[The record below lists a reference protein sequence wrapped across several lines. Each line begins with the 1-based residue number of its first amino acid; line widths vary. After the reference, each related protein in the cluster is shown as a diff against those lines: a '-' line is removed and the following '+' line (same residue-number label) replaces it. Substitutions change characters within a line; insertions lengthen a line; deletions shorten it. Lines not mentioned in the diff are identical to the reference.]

1 MPPNEESPLCT
12 NVVRDGCRMCQR
24 GEFEILAQLSRLET
38 SSHNTTWQNCQQPTT
53 PFPAP
58 TKHSPYAGYPPLC
71 VLTTSPLQKMAPAT
85 KKSAAGAKKGQKVTK
100 KFIINCSQPVNDKI
114 FDIQAFEKF
123 LHDRIKV
130 EGRTGNLGDVVQI
143 SQQGDGKIEVIA
155 HQEFSGRYLKY
166 LTKKFLKKQ
175 QLRDWLRVVSTSK
188 GVYELRFFN
197 VVNDEADED
206 DE

>member
-1 MPPNEESPLCT
+1 
-12 NVVRDGCRMCQR
+12 
-24 GEFEILAQLSRLET
+24 
-38 SSHNTTWQNCQQPTT
+38 
-53 PFPAP
+53 
-58 TKHSPYAGYPPLC
+58 
-71 VLTTSPLQKMAPAT
+71 MAPQ
-85 KKSAAGAKKGQKVTK
+85 KRAGPKKGSKVTK
-100 KFIINCSQPVNDKI
+100 KFIINASQPVSDKI
-114 FDIQAFEKF
+114 FDITAFEKF

-130 EGRTGNLGDVVQI
+130 DGRTGNLGDTIQI

-206 DE
+206 EE

>member
-1 MPPNEESPLCT
+1 
-12 NVVRDGCRMCQR
+12 
-24 GEFEILAQLSRLET
+24 
-38 SSHNTTWQNCQQPTT
+38 
-53 PFPAP
+53 
-58 TKHSPYAGYPPLC
+58 
-71 VLTTSPLQKMAPAT
+71 
-85 KKSAAGAKKGQKVTK
+85 VTK

-166 LTKKFLKKQ
+166 LYVCLC
-175 QLRDWLRVVSTSK
+175 RAHEGR
-188 GVYELRFFN
+188 ERN
-197 VVNDEADED
+197 C
-206 DE
+206 

>member
-1 MPPNEESPLCT
+1 M
-12 NVVRDGCRMCQR
+12 
-24 GEFEILAQLSRLET
+24 
-38 SSHNTTWQNCQQPTT
+38 
-53 PFPAP
+53 
-58 TKHSPYAGYPPLC
+58 
-71 VLTTSPLQKMAPAT
+71 
-85 KKSAAGAKKGQKVTK
+85 TK

-130 EGRTGNLGDVVQI
+130 EGRTGNLGDVIQI

-166 LTKKFLKKQ
+166 LYVHMRIRATSKSGLGGQLLTQRSTKKFLKKQ

-197 VVNDEADED
+197 VVNDEAED
-206 DE
+206 DDE